1 MKDCICDNC
10 VYTRRNGGYMVCLSN
25 VRSDI
30 KDLLDEYDMLNVSDD
45 RLISMTERYLSTME
59 DSQVKCILY
68 VLLNKFK
75 DNSMGPKD

>member
-10 VYTRRNGGYMVCLSN
+10 VYTRRNGGYMVCLTQN
-25 VRSDI
+25 IRSDI
-30 KDLLDEYDMLNVSDD
+30 NDLLDEYDMLNVSDD

-68 VLLNKFK
+68 ILKEKLKENYE
-75 DNSMGPKD
+75 NSL